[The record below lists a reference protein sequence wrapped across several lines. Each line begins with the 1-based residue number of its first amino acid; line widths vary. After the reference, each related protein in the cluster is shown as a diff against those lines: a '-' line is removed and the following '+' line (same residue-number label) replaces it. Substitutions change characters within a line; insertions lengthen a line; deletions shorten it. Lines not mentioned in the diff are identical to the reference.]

1 MTRKFTPPTTPVPAE
16 YKDGYGSKCVILAQD
31 PSGGFVGYVVLSS
44 GKWHSREWDATGRF
58 GINSAD
64 PDLHDIPHATST
76 WQNVFCNGYV
86 GTLHPTRADADRGTY
101 IRPKGSY
108 TRIAVLRRDT
118 IDGVTTPNLEGV

>member
-64 PDLHDIPHATST
+64 PDLHDIPQATST
-76 WQNVFCNGYV
+76 WQNVYPSGGASTVY
-86 GTLHPTRADADRGTY
+86 GSRGDADDM
-101 IRPKGSY
+101 SSSH
-108 TRIAVLRRDT
+108 RIAVMRRDT
-118 IDGVTTPNLEGV
+118 IDGVTTAHLEDV